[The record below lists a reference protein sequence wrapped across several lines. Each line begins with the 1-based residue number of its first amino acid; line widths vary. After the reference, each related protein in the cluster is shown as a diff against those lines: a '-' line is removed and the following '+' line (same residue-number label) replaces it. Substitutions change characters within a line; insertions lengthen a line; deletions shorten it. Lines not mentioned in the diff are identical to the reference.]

1 MLTMFTELGFEMIF
15 IFFSVIFYIPQTLHN
30 EHVLILIERKLS
42 KCDQKQKNSLIT
54 SGILVLL
61 FSIIYSVFRSSYV
74 TCYSIFHQLIP
85 INIYNLIAYYL
96 SMAPCSS

>member
-15 IFFSVIFYIPQTLHN
+15 IFFSVIFYIPQILHN

-54 SGILVLL
+54 SGI
-61 FSIIYSVFRSSYV
+61 
-74 TCYSIFHQLIP
+74 
-85 INIYNLIAYYL
+85 
-96 SMAPCSS
+96 